1 MTHLIHKKYYS
12 QFDERGKQILEY
24 VSNATNRMTSLIKGL
39 LDFSRIGSKREIE
52 LVDCQELVNIISEDF
67 DTALKAVNGTIKV
80 NDLPKVIGNP
90 IELRILFQNLIS
102 NGLKFK
108 KLNIPPIIEV
118 SFKESN
124 THFVFCVTDNGI
136 GIDDVH
142 FEKIFLIFQ
151 RLNSLE
157 DFEGTG
163 LGLAYCRKI
172 VELHGGKIWI
182 NSEKDV
188 GSSFY
193 FTLEKNI

>member
-1 MTHLIHKKYYS
+1 
-12 QFDERGKQILEY
+12 
-24 VSNATNRMTSLIKGL
+24 
-39 LDFSRIGSKREIE
+39 
-52 LVDCQELVNIISEDF
+52 
-67 DTALKAVNGTIKV
+67 
-80 NDLPKVIGNP
+80 
-90 IELRILFQNLIS
+90 LIS